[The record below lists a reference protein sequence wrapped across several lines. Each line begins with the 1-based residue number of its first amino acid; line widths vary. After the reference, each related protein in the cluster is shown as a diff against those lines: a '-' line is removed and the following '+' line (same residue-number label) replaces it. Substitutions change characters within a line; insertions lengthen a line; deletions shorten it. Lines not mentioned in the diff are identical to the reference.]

1 MSCRYKGKKSPN
13 DFARLHQKL
22 ARIEKDLQDA
32 ASNVTRA
39 DPRDEE
45 MSVDTMLR
53 EKRSMEERL
62 DQMQS
67 ELERLECYAADG
79 TSDYGREPFRTSSP
93 GELAKPRSRPAK
105 RSRVAPPR
113 RRSADTCRCRCN
125 SFFSS
130 TRSQPAFESDRQLQ
144 QLQQD
149 LAEATGQKQTMQE
162 RIYELEETQ
171 KQNEND
177 QEEIRSML
185 EQERER
191 MEQMEQEN
199 GDLRETIQR
208 LELDLSNLP
217 VGDCGMMREASV
229 QITQLLQTL
238 NEDMVKAP
246 ELCTRLRMAAQQ
258 IIDVEKRCANERGAR
273 SMDQQE
279 VQFLRNENQR
289 LREVA
294 FRANLSAFQATV
306 SVPQAQMMGM
316 PMYGMPGQ
324 MQPGMAPGMGMGMG
338 IGAAP
343 SYIDPYAGGFG
354 SQSMG
359 ATQQPRKSVFQRVF
373 GKKESVDPGPATLQ
387 FQDGS
392 TVQFDPA
399 MTMQQQRLSMALQ
412 EPTED
417 GTKRLAMLNQDK
429 RRGCCPR

>member
-1 MSCRYKGKKSPN
+1 MNCPYSSRKPTN
-13 DFARLHQKL
+13 DFAVLHQKL
-22 ARIEKDLQDA
+22 AKIEKDLQDA

-39 DPRDEE
+39 GPRDEE
-45 MSVDTMLR
+45 MSIDTMLR
-53 EKRSMEERL
+53 EKRSMENRL
-62 DQMQS
+62 DQMQAK
-67 ELERLECYAADG
+67 LERMECSGADG
-79 TSDYGREPFRTSSP
+79 RSDYSRDPFRTSSP

-105 RSRVAPPR
+105 RRRVDVPR
-113 RRSADTCRCRCN
+113 RRSADTCQCRCN
-125 SFFSS
+125 SFFSG
-130 TRSQPAFESDRQLQ
+130 TRSQPAVEWDRQLQ

-177 QEEIRSML
+177 QEEMRSQL
-185 EQERER
+185 DRER
-191 MEQMEQEN
+191 DQMERLDQEN
-199 GDLRETIQR
+199 GELKETIQR

-217 VGDCGMMREASV
+217 VGDCGTMREASV

-238 NEDMVKAP
+238 SEDMVKAP

-306 SVPQAQMMGM
+306 TVPQPQMM
-316 PMYGMPGQ
+316 YGLPGQ
-324 MQPGMAPGMGMGMG
+324 PQLGAPPGLAPAVGA
-338 IGAAP
+338 IGGAP

-354 SQSMG
+354 AQSMG
-359 ATQQPRKSVFQRVF
+359 ATQQPRKSVFQRLF
-373 GKKESVDPGPATLQ
+373 GNKETPDPGPATLQ

-392 TVQFDPA
+392 NVQFDPTL
-399 MTMQQQRLSMALQ
+399 TMQQQRLSVALQ
-412 EPTED
+412 ESPEE
-417 GTKRLAMLNQDK
+417 GAKRVAMLNQDK
-429 RRGCCPR
+429 RNGCCPR